1 MTKIRPPPVPQGHQP
16 KADLSRGAP
25 LDRTIGI
32 GHSSFFSH
40 NDSVKKNFNHRW
52 TQINTDEEMSER
64 RSGPEFRRSLNDA
77 LYVVLEDH
85 VFYPCP
91 SVSIC
96 G

>member
-1 MTKIRPPPVPQGHQP
+1 MMT
-16 KADLSRGAP
+16 
-25 LDRTIGI
+25 
-32 GHSSFFSH
+32 SSLLATRQSL
-40 NDSVKKNFNHRW
+40 NDSVKMNFNHRW

-64 RSGPEFRRSLNDA
+64 RSGPDFRRSLNDA
-77 LYVVLEDH
+77 LYVVLEYH